1 MNILVLTPVFP
12 YPPGDGDR
20 LRIFNLIKQMTK
32 ENKIY
37 LISFIR
43 KGEEKY
49 INELNKYCKKIT
61 VVYISKAE
69 IILNSIIA
77 LFLGKPLNVF
87 SYYKSEMQKKIDG
100 LLKENKIDI
109 IFSYRIRMAQYVKD
123 IKVPKVLDMV
133 DSLAYYMKN
142 RLKFEKNIFSVLY
155 LLIDYFRVLKYEK
168 KLTREFNYVFL
179 NYEKDKEFLGSDK
192 IIVIP
197 NGVDFDVKTKKIK
210 KEKNK
215 YKIGFFGD
223 FRYAPNLDGI
233 NYFYKKVWKNIK
245 VSGKNIELIL
255 AGKKSEELKIKDD
268 KIIKKGFIEKID
280 EEIMGWDICIAPVR
294 YGAGR
299 QNKILKAW
307 LNCVPVVATSFAAE
321 GVYGKD
327 GYNLLIADT
336 EKEFANKILFLINKK
351 KMVNKIIKNADYT
364 LKKYFNW
371 NNSGKILNKI
381 LRSLK

>member
-20 LRIFNLIKQMTK
+20 LRIFNLIKQMAK

-43 KGEEKY
+43 NGEEKY
-49 INELNKYCKKIT
+49 IKFLNKYCEKT
-61 VVYISKAE
+61 AVVYISKAR
-69 IILNSIIA
+69 IIFNSIIA
-77 LFLGKPLNVF
+77 LFSGKPLNVF
-87 SYYKSEMQKKIDG
+87 SYYKSEMQKKINNF
-100 LLKENKIDI
+100 LKENKIDI
-109 IFSYRIRMAQYVKD
+109 IFAYRIRMTQYVND
-123 IKVPKVLDMV
+123 IKIPKVLDMV

-142 RLKFEKNIFSVLY
+142 RLKFEKNIFSLLY
-155 LLIDYFRVLKYEK
+155 LLIDYFRVLRYEK
-168 KLTREFNYVFL
+168 KLIQQFNYVFL
-179 NYEKDKEFLGSDK
+179 NYEKDKKFLNSNK
-192 IIVIP
+192 IIIIS
-197 NGVDFDVKTKKIK
+197 NGVDFDTKIK
-210 KEKNK
+210 KNKKEKDR

-233 NYFYKKVWKNIK
+233 NYFYKKVWKVVK
-245 VSGKNIELIL
+245 KYGKNMELII
-255 AGKKSEELKIKDD
+255 AGKNSKELKINDE
-268 KIIKKGFIEKID
+268 KIIKKGYIENID
-280 EEIMGWDICIAPVR
+280 EEIKNWNICIAPVR

-307 LNCVPVVATSFAAE
+307 LNNVPVVATSFAAE
-321 GVYGKD
+321 GVYGRD

-336 EKEFANKILFLINKK
+336 AEEFAEKIFLLLKESK
-351 KMVNKIIKNADYT
+351 LVNKIVKNANYT
-364 LKKYFNW
+364 IKKYFDW